1 MIINCEASDEMS
13 ILSSAI
19 DFPSVRNG
27 GEFGYSDS
35 TLNRVTLKIDVPH
48 TDHSHVIGRGGR
60 NIKAVMFETQCHVHF
75 PDSNRTSLVEKSNQV
90 TISGHVNNVDRAR
103 QRIRDM
109 LPITFIFCLP
119 LTSAS
124 QTFLL
129 RNTAFVRQLEIAYG
143 VEVCHRMTTPSLTR
157 TQILLSV
164 RGLSVNSRKVK
175 TVVQSLLQH
184 CYGGDT
190 PVQITMTME
199 LDPAHKSAF
208 LGQRTLDDLNKLV
221 MQATGASLTFKTS
234 DSLGSQEHTL
244 CDLSVVENSP
254 RRTSMQHGFSNTSM
268 WNPDGLHTVPIKI
281 SGSSVDSVFLARQ
294 LITNLL
300 PVALIF
306 DVTMEDSKRLKN
318 FDFARLREQYDVL
331 VEVRAKQRQPL
342 WSFVVRTTERNIRAV
357 YTTWHLIKGFIALS
371 KPVLNLPIYTPGQA
385 EERINSGTQNL
396 EPRYG
401 ELPSSNIN
409 EFDTGQLFQSEN
421 SSLKE
426 NIVPKQSL
434 DWISSILGKMDEASL
449 NSAAYENNAQLRLA
463 PSRPSALSLT
473 FPLNFQED
481 NQNDLERDPSS
492 QAIQQQQRITLFLTI
507 PCLLPT

>member
-1 MIINCEASDEMS
+1 
-13 ILSSAI
+13 
-19 DFPSVRNG
+19 
-27 GEFGYSDS
+27 
-35 TLNRVTLKIDVPH
+35 
-48 TDHSHVIGRGGR
+48 
-60 NIKAVMFETQCHVHF
+60 MFETQCHVHF

-119 LTSAS
+119 LNSAS

-129 RNTAFVRQLEIAYG
+129 HNTAFVRQLEIAYG
-143 VEVCHRMTTPSLTR
+143 VEVCHRMTNPSLTR

-184 CYGGDT
+184 CYKGDT
-190 PVQITMTME
+190 PVPITMTME
-199 LDPAHKSAF
+199 LDPAHKSVF
-208 LGQRTLDDLNKLV
+208 LGQKTLEDLNKLV

-234 DSLGSQEHTL
+234 DLLGGQERVR

-254 RRTSMQHGFSNTSM
+254 RRISMQHGFSNTSM
-268 WNPDGLHTVPIKI
+268 WNPDGLRTVPIKI
-281 SGSSVDSVFLARQ
+281 TGSSVDSVFLARQ

-331 VEVRAKQRQPL
+331 VEVRAKQKQPL
-342 WSFVVRTTERNIRAV
+342 WSFVVRTSERNIRAV

-385 EERINSGTQNL
+385 EERYFTEAVHETGLAQNTDELSFRTSAWAPLEKINSGAQNL
-396 EPRYG
+396 EPRCG
-401 ELPSSNIN
+401 ELPSLSFNK
-409 EFDTGQLFQSEN
+409 FDTGQLLQSDN

-434 DWISSILGKMDEASL
+434 DWISSILDKMGEVSL
-449 NSAAYENNAQLRLA
+449 NSAAYEDNAQLRLA

-473 FPLNFQED
+473 FPLNTQED
-481 NQNDLERDPSS
+481 NQNQYHVNHKNTDCSTFTDLERKRFDHLFPTHSHYNPPPRVRRAAAGWINPGPSVVMEKRHS
-492 QAIQQQQRITLFLTI
+492 
-507 PCLLPT
+507 